1 MSISAQSHIIHTQI
15 HNTMTSIPATTHEST
30 ITLGEIIDISGL
42 IQTSNGD
49 AYVTKIVTDTGEI
62 VSVWRNDKDPVSPAL
77 SGLKV
82 GDEVGLCLDIKITP
96 DLATGKQT
104 RKVYAKCIKLARAKA
119 FMAAKESED
128 A

>member
-1 MSISAQSHIIHTQI
+1 
-15 HNTMTSIPATTHEST
+15 MTSIPTTTHEST

-82 GDEVGLCLDIKITP
+82 GDEVGLCLDIKITT
-96 DLATGKQT
+96 DLATGKQI

-119 FMAAKESED
+119 FMAAKESQD